1 MSSQQKSFFL
11 ALGNFNYRVWT
22 SGSLVSNIGTWMQR
36 VAQDWLVLT
45 TLTNHDA
52 TAVGFVTALQFG
64 PQILLLPITGY
75 AADRV
80 DKRKLIAATQAVQG
94 ILALGLGVLT
104 ITGLVELWQ
113 VYIFAGLLGCA
124 TAFDAPA
131 RQSFVGD
138 LVKEEQLS
146 NAVALNSASFNAS
159 RMIGPAIAG
168 WLIVLVGSGW
178 VFILNSASFAAV
190 LFSLRYMR
198 ADELRPRNKPDH
210 QYGTLLD
217 GFRYVWQRSDLKII
231 LCMYAITGTLGL
243 SSQIYIAT
251 MATTVFHLEA
261 QGYGLLSSMLAIGSV
276 TGALLSARRN
286 RPTLKLIVVAVALFG
301 SACLLAALMPDYYFF
316 AGALVLIGI
325 SIQTFGTTAN
335 AFVQLSTTPSMR
347 GRVMAILLA
356 VALGGQAIGAPFVGW
371 VANSYGARW
380 ALVLAATS
388 GFISF
393 ALGTT
398 YLTKLRRAEQENGRL

>member
-1 MSSQQKSFFL
+1 MNPQQKSFFL
-11 ALGNFNYRVWT
+11 SLGNFNYRVWT

-45 TLTNHDA
+45 VLTDHNA
-52 TAVGFVTALQFG
+52 TAIGFVTALQFG

-80 DKRKLIAATQAVQG
+80 DKRKLIAATQATQA
-94 ILALGLGVLT
+94 ILALSLGLLT

-138 LVKEEQLS
+138 LVKEEHLS

-159 RMIGPAIAG
+159 RMVGPAIAG
-168 WLIVLVGSGW
+168 WLIVVVGSGW
-178 VFILNSASFAAV
+178 VFILNAASFAGV
-190 LFSLRYMR
+190 LVSLRYMR
-198 ADELRPRNKPDH
+198 VGELRPRNKPDH

-217 GFRYVWQRSDLKII
+217 GFRYVWQRADLKII
-231 LCMYAITGTLGL
+231 LCMYAITGALGL
-243 SSQIYIAT
+243 SSSIYIAT
-251 MATTVFHLEA
+251 MATTVFHLQA
-261 QGYGLLSSMLAIGSV
+261 QGYGMLSSMLAIGSV

-301 SACLLAALMPDYYFF
+301 GSCLLAALMPDYYFF
-316 AGALVLIGI
+316 AAALVLVGI
-325 SIQTFGTTAN
+325 SIQTFGTSAN
-335 AFVQLSTTPSMR
+335 AFVQLSTTPDMR

-356 VALGGQAIGAPFVGW
+356 IALGGQALGAPFVGW
-371 VANSYGARW
+371 VANTFGARW
-380 ALVLAATS
+380 ALVLAAVS
-388 GFISF
+388 GLISF
-393 ALGTT
+393 ALGTI
-398 YLTKLRRAEQENGRL
+398 YLSKVRRTEQE